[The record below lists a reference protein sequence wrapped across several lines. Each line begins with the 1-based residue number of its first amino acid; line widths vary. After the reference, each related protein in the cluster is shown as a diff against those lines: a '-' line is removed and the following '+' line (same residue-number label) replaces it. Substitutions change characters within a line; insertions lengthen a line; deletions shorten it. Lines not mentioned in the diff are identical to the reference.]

1 MRDYKNTLNLPQ
13 TDFPMRA
20 NLAQREPAMLDKWE
34 KTKAYEAMIAA
45 SGSQGSYVLHDGP
58 PYANGNI
65 HMGTA
70 MNKILK
76 DVIIKS
82 RNMQGQAA
90 TYVPGWDCHGLPIE
104 HKVEQDLKKKRKELP
119 PLTVRRLCREYAQK
133 WINVQRDEF
142 KRLGVLGEWQN
153 PYLSLLPEY
162 EAAIASNL
170 ASFVEK
176 GYVVRSRKPIYWC
189 CSCHTALAE
198 AEVEYADETSPSIY
212 VAFPL
217 PDTRLAKVFP
227 GADPQKAYAV
237 IWTTTPWTIPD
248 NLAISAHP
256 DFDYV
261 LVAANGKQY
270 LLAKDLLCACAKI
283 FDWQNYEI
291 IGEAR
296 GEKLE
301 KLVARHPF
309 YDRDSMLILGTHVTL
324 DAGTGLVHTAPG
336 HGREDYE
343 VGLKYGLEAYSPLD
357 DAGRYLPIVE
367 YFAGLNVFE
376 ANPVVIEK
384 LRERGALLQEGK
396 ISHSYPHCWRC
407 KEPVIFRA
415 TTQWFISMEANN
427 LRARVLDDID
437 SKVEWIPAWGRER
450 IHNMIEFRP
459 DWCISRQRQWGVP
472 IIALLCE
479 DCGHAWNDA
488 AWMHEICARFATW
501 PTGCDYW
508 YEAPPEEVV
517 PPDLVCPQCGARHFK
532 KETDILDVWF
542 DSGSSF
548 AAVLEARANLRFP
561 ADLYFEGSDQHR
573 GWFHSSLL
581 ISEGLRNAPPYKAV
595 LTHGY
600 VVDGEG
606 RKMSKSI
613 GNVIAPAQLIS
624 KYGAE
629 IIRLWAASVNYQ
641 EDIRISDVILSRL
654 VDAYRRIRNTCRFL
668 LGNFQDFGDDSLVEP
683 KDMLP
688 LDRFAMSNA
697 AILHK
702 RLMRAY
708 MDFEFHKVYHGLHNY
723 CVNDLSAFYLDI
735 LKDRLYCDEK
745 TGHGRRSAQSALWHI
760 VRMLLLDMAPV
771 LSFTAEEIFSCLP
784 PAIHGPEQTV
794 FALQNYDCEKFILP
808 DHVQNDWNLLLA
820 VRSAATAAAEPL
832 RKAGAIGH
840 SLDSKLTLYM
850 AQNLRDSLERLHT
863 DLRAIFIVSQ
873 IEVLPLEQAP
883 ESAWRSPDL
892 EDVAISVEKARG
904 EKCARCW
911 IYSEELGKDAEYP
924 DICPRCAEVVR
935 KMDAKA

>member
-283 FDWQNYEI
+283 LDWQNYEI

-367 YFAGLNVFE
+367 YCAGLTGFE
-376 ANPVVIEK
+376 ANPVVI
-384 LRERGALLQEGK
+384 
-396 ISHSYPHCWRC
+396 
-407 KEPVIFRA
+407 
-415 TTQWFISMEANN
+415 
-427 LRARVLDDID
+427 
-437 SKVEWIPAWGRER
+437 
-450 IHNMIEFRP
+450 
-459 DWCISRQRQWGVP
+459 
-472 IIALLCE
+472 
-479 DCGHAWNDA
+479 
-488 AWMHEICARFATW
+488 
-501 PTGCDYW
+501 
-508 YEAPPEEVV
+508 
-517 PPDLVCPQCGARHFK
+517 
-532 KETDILDVWF
+532 
-542 DSGSSF
+542 
-548 AAVLEARANLRFP
+548 
-561 ADLYFEGSDQHR
+561 
-573 GWFHSSLL
+573 
-581 ISEGLRNAPPYKAV
+581 
-595 LTHGY
+595 
-600 VVDGEG
+600 
-606 RKMSKSI
+606 
-613 GNVIAPAQLIS
+613 
-624 KYGAE
+624 
-629 IIRLWAASVNYQ
+629 
-641 EDIRISDVILSRL
+641 
-654 VDAYRRIRNTCRFL
+654 
-668 LGNFQDFGDDSLVEP
+668 
-683 KDMLP
+683 DML
-688 LDRFAMSNA
+688 R
-697 AILHK
+697 
-702 RLMRAY
+702 
-708 MDFEFHKVYHGLHNY
+708 
-723 CVNDLSAFYLDI
+723 
-735 LKDRLYCDEK
+735 
-745 TGHGRRSAQSALWHI
+745 
-760 VRMLLLDMAPV
+760 
-771 LSFTAEEIFSCLP
+771 
-784 PAIHGPEQTV
+784 
-794 FALQNYDCEKFILP
+794 
-808 DHVQNDWNLLLA
+808 
-820 VRSAATAAAEPL
+820 
-832 RKAGAIGH
+832 
-840 SLDSKLTLYM
+840 
-850 AQNLRDSLERLHT
+850 
-863 DLRAIFIVSQ
+863 
-873 IEVLPLEQAP
+873 
-883 ESAWRSPDL
+883 
-892 EDVAISVEKARG
+892 
-904 EKCARCW
+904 
-911 IYSEELGKDAEYP
+911 
-924 DICPRCAEVVR
+924 
-935 KMDAKA
+935 